1 MEYLLFKQQGGQ
13 HLPEWHTSFSNQM
26 ENLSGFLPL
35 VGVSLF
41 RIIHLYGLCTVG
53 A

>member
-13 HLPEWHTSFSNQM
+13 HLPEWHIAFSKQM
-26 ENLSGFLPL
+26 ENLSGFLPV

-41 RIIHLYGLCTVG
+41 RIIQ
-53 A
+53 